1 MLIDNF
7 VDNPSNL
14 KRITKSMKRSV
25 LPYYSMFHKTIHI
38 ESMKIP
44 KLPLFYILICFVRN
58 CFVINVFYE
67 FIMASLQL
75 ISKMVD

>member
-7 VDNPSNL
+7 VDNPSNF

-25 LPYYSMFHKTIHI
+25 LPYYSMFHKTIPI

-58 CFVINVFYE
+58 CFVIYAFY
-67 FIMASLQL
+67 IMASLQL
-75 ISKMVD
+75 ISNMVD

>member
-25 LPYYSMFHKTIHI
+25 LPYYSMFHKTNPI

-58 CFVINVFYE
+58 CFVIYAFY
-67 FIMASLQL
+67 IMASLQL

>member
-1 MLIDNF
+1 MLINNF
-7 VDNPSNL
+7 VDNTSNL

-25 LPYYSMFHKTIHI
+25 LPYYSMFDKTIPI

-58 CFVINVFYE
+58 CFVIYAFY
-67 FIMASLQL
+67 
-75 ISKMVD
+75 